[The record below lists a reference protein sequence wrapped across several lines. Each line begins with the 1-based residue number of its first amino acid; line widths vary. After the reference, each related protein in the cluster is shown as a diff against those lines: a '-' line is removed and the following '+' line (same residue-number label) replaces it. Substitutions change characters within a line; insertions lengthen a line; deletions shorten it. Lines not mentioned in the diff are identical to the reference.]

1 MRSTSLLFCHLA
13 VALIAAGAVTAQAAN
28 GRFYDPSNIASPTG
42 KTIGYTLYRTIGCP
56 ARELLGIPCPVPE
69 AVAVNTNPA
78 ALAANIALEPTPVVV
93 PAPARIEQY
102 CPFLAFQFEIDQDE
116 IQLEHREKLAALA
129 AFLTRHPDS
138 FAFIEGHTD
147 EVGTPEYNMALSW
160 RRADSVVHYLEKILH
175 IPPARMSAV
184 GYGETRP
191 LVPNDSEPGKRMN
204 RRINAVISCVTDVAG
219 LTALPVRPT
228 KALQIEFD
236 HNKADVKPEYGAALS
251 KVANWM
257 QEKPMLSAA
266 VEGHAGIL
274 RATPGQAMKI
284 SHQRAENV
292 VNTLVENFDIP
303 SSRLTTEGFG
313 QTRRVAYSTSLKSDQ
328 KNNRV
333 DIIYNYSN
341 YPAIRFNQG
350 DGILLKPE

>member
-160 RRADSVVHYLEKILH
+160 RRADSVVQYLEKILH

-191 LVPNDSEPGKRMN
+191 LVPNDSELGKRMN
-204 RRINAVISCVTDVAG
+204 RRIDAVIACVTDVAG
-219 LTALPVRPT
+219 LTVLHARLT
-228 KALQIEFD
+228 MALQIEFD
-236 HNKADVKPEYGAALS
+236 QNKADLKPDYNAALS
-251 KVANWM
+251 KVANLM
-257 QEKPMLSAA
+257 QAKPLLTAT
-266 VEGHAGIL
+266 VGGHTANL
-274 RATPGQAMKI
+274 QATPELAMEI
-284 SHQRAENV
+284 SRQRAENV
-292 VNTLVENFDIP
+292 VNALVNDFGIAR
-303 SSRLTTEGFG
+303 SRLAVEGFG
-313 QTRRVAYSTSLKSDQ
+313 ETRRIAYNTSLEGQ
-328 KNNRV
+328 QENRRV
-333 DIIYNYSN
+333 NIIFT
-341 YPAIRFNQG
+341 YP
-350 DGILLKPE
+350 K

>member
-1 MRSTSLLFCHLA
+1 
-13 VALIAAGAVTAQAAN
+13 
-28 GRFYDPSNIASPTG
+28 
-42 KTIGYTLYRTIGCP
+42 
-56 ARELLGIPCPVPE
+56 
-69 AVAVNTNPA
+69 
-78 ALAANIALEPTPVVV
+78 
-93 PAPARIEQY
+93 
-102 CPFLAFQFEIDQDE
+102 
-116 IQLEHREKLAALA
+116 
-129 AFLTRHPDS
+129 
-138 FAFIEGHTD
+138 
-147 EVGTPEYNMALSW
+147 MALSW

-219 LTALPVRPT
+219 LTVLPVRPT

-236 HNKADVKPEYGAALS
+236 QNKADVKPEYGAALS

-257 QEKPMLSAA
+257 QEKPMLTAA

-274 RATPGQAMKI
+274 QATPEQAMAI
-284 SHQRAENV
+284 SRQRAENV
-292 VNTLVENFDIP
+292 VNVLVENYDIP
-303 SSRLTTEGFG
+303 SSRLTAEGFG
-313 QTRRVAYSTSLKSDQ
+313 QTRRVAYSTNLQSDQ
-328 KNNRV
+328 ENRRV

-350 DGILLKPE
+350 DGISPKPEQPERETE